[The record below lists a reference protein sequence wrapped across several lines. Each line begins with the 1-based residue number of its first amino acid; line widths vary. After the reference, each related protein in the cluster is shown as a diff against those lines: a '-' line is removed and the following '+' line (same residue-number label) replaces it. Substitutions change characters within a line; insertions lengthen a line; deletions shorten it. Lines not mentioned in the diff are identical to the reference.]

1 MNRAINVLIGCRHA
15 EHIVLVI
22 FQCCDKIPDER
33 GFRKEELFGFVVQ
46 RIQSVIR
53 RKHGSR
59 SMVLRSQSGGRE
71 MGVAVA
77 GLHSQEEERWML
89 L

>member
-22 FQCCDKIPDER
+22 FFQCCGKIPER
-33 GFRKEELFGFVVQ
+33 GFRKEELFGSVVQ

-71 MGVAVA
+71 MCVAVA
-77 GLHSQEEERWML
+77 DLHSQEEERWML